1 MKGLLYG
8 LRDIVFKETLH
19 IRRDP
24 ATLVMALMLPLIQ
37 LILFGYALDFDV
49 RHIRTAVVDFDRTR
63 ESRAYVD
70 GLRNTQYF
78 DVVDYLPSP
87 DAAFDALR
95 RGDERVAIVIPSGF
109 ARDEAAGRRPVVRVL
124 LDGSD
129 SQVANPARSALV
141 NPSSPGQSIG
151 APTSRSPAPDN
162 SGVPDVRVD
171 VLFNPDVRTQVYT
184 IPGLVCV
191 LLQLITVSLT
201 SFSLVREREQGTLEQ
216 LMVSPVGRLGLMVGK
231 LIPYS
236 VIAFFEL
243 AAVLYLGY
251 LIFDV
256 RVAGSVLLLFVLSIP
271 FILAALALGLF
282 ISTIAQNQAQAL
294 QFTLLTVLPSIL
306 LSGYISPRENL
317 PGPLYILSLMLPVT
331 HFIQICRAI
340 AVRGAGLIDVMP
352 SVLALVV
359 IATVLIV
366 ASTTRFRKSVS

>member
-1 MKGLLYG
+1 MNGLLYG
-8 LRDIVFKETLH
+8 LRDIVIKETLH

-49 RHIRTAVVDFDRTR
+49 RHIRTAVVDYDHSR
-63 ESRAYVD
+63 ESRAYID
-70 GLRNTQYF
+70 GLRNTHYF
-78 DVVDYLPSP
+78 DIVADLPTP
-87 DAAFDALR
+87 DAAYDALR
-95 RGDERVAIVIPSGF
+95 RGDERVAIVIAPGF
-109 ARDEAAGRRPVVRVL
+109 ARDVAAGRRPVVRIL

-129 SQVANPARSALV
+129 SQVANPARSALM
-141 NPSSPGQSIG
+141 N
-151 APTSRSPAPDN
+151 APNQMPTQGLTA
-162 SGVPDVRVD
+162 PDVRVD

-216 LMVSPVGRLGLMVGK
+216 LMVSPVGRLGLMIGK
-231 LIPYS
+231 LVPYS

-243 AAVLYLGY
+243 GAVLGLGY

-256 RVAGSVLLLFVLSIP
+256 RVAGSILLLFMLAIP

-282 ISTIAQNQAQAL
+282 ISTIAENQAQAL

-317 PGPLYILSLMLPVT
+317 PGPLYILSEILPVT

-340 AVRGAGLIDVMP
+340 AVRGAGLWDVMP
-352 SVLALVV
+352 SVLALIA

>member
-1 MKGLLYG
+1 MNGLLYG
-8 LRDIVFKETLH
+8 LRDIVIKETLH

-49 RHIRTAVVDFDRTR
+49 RHIRTAVVDYDHSR

-78 DVVDYLPSP
+78 DIVAELPTP
-87 DAAFDALR
+87 DAAYDALR
-95 RGDERVAIVIPSGF
+95 RGDERVAVVIAPGF
-109 ARDEAAGRRPVVRVL
+109 SRDVAAGRRPVVHIL

-129 SQVANPARSALV
+129 SQVANPARSALM
-141 NPSSPGQSIG
+141 NPPSTSTVPSQSMS
-151 APTSRSPAPDN
+151 A
-162 SGVPDVRVD
+162 PDVRVD

-216 LMVSPVGRLGLMVGK
+216 LMVSPVGRLGLMLGK

-243 AAVLYLGY
+243 GTVLGLGY

-256 RVAGSVLLLFVLSIP
+256 RVAGSILLLFVLAIP

-282 ISTIAQNQAQAL
+282 ISTIAENQAQAL

-317 PGPLYILSLMLPVT
+317 PGPLYILSEILPVT

-340 AVRGAGLIDVMP
+340 AVRGAGLWDVMP
-352 SVLALVV
+352 SVLALIG